1 MNPERFNFVVRYVK
15 MENLQSIVDTTVKDF
30 DNKPFNSP
38 SQFFNELLDLSREW
52 DNFIFPKNRN
62 EEMVENDEIKDW
74 IYHSAK
80 KVLLLE
86 RVRRVLTF
94 KGVSASL
101 IKEELIKLNK
111 YLLNNDSRLKL
122 KIKKD
127 LEC

>member
-1 MNPERFNFVVRYVK
+1 
-15 MENLQSIVDTTVKDF
+15 MENGNTQNLIDSIVKEF
-30 DNKPFNSP
+30 ENKPFNSP

-52 DNFIFPKNRN
+52 DKFIFPKSNQSG
-62 EEMVENDEIKDW
+62 ETVEHDEIKDW

-86 RVRRVLTF
+86 RVRRALTF
-94 KGVSASL
+94 KGKSASL

-127 LEC
+127 LKC